1 MSDYDS
7 CVVRVVLEY
16 LYGGVFNLAKLSEHR
31 QLAQLRRLARSL
43 HLDPLR
49 DCLNSLEISE
59 VEEEEED
66 EKSRGFFDGV
76 DNTSAK
82 SEEADLHRGTQNLE
96 ALSALLEDE
105 CEEVTTTTK
114 PDEDSGSKDVEVED
128 DWDEFCVALTQK
140 SRERTATTESRD
152 EEREGSPP
160 GSDLFD
166 ERTSPVTVLPP
177 PPASP
182 SGSEV
187 GLLKKG
193 SVASES
199 EDENNPTESLN
210 DRQEHSNWYIV
221 PIDGIYYI
229 IICVATF
236 LRTWNRCG

>member
-16 LYGGVFNLAKLSEHR
+16 LYGGVFNLATLSEHR

-43 HLDPLR
+43 HLHPLR
-49 DCLNSLEISE
+49 DCLNSLEITE
-59 VEEEEED
+59 IEED

-76 DNTSAK
+76 DNKSAK
-82 SEEADLHRGTQNLE
+82 SEEADLHHGTQNLE

-105 CEEVTTTTK
+105 SEEVVTTTTK
-114 PDEDSGSKDVEVED
+114 PEEDSGSKDADVED

-140 SRERTATTESRD
+140 SRERTATTESSD
-152 EEREGSPP
+152 EEMEGSPP

-166 ERTSPVTVLPP
+166 EGTSRATTPVLP

-182 SGSEV
+182 SGSEE

-199 EDENNPTESLN
+199 GDEYNPKESLSDRYDNPFTQECN
-210 DRQEHSNWYIV
+210 DSGSNWDMV
-221 PIDGIYYI
+221 PI
-229 IICVATF
+229 F
-236 LRTWNRCG
+236 

>member
-16 LYGGVFNLAKLSEHR
+16 LYGGVFNLSTLSEHR

-59 VEEEEED
+59 VEED

-76 DNTSAK
+76 DNKTAK

-114 PDEDSGSKDVEVED
+114 PEEDSGRKDVEVED

-140 SRERTATTESRD
+140 SRERTATTESSD
-152 EEREGSPP
+152 EEMEGSPP

-166 ERTSPVTVLPP
+166 EGTSPVTVLPP
-177 PPASP
+177 PASP
-182 SGSEV
+182 SGSEE

-199 EDENNPTESLN
+199 GDENNPTESLN
-210 DRQEHSNWYIV
+210 DRYDNPLTQECNDSHSKWDMYPYSN
-221 PIDGIYYI
+221 
-229 IICVATF
+229 
-236 LRTWNRCG
+236 

>member
-16 LYGGVFNLAKLSEHR
+16 LYGGVFNLATLSEHR

-43 HLDPLR
+43 QLHPLR

-59 VEEEEED
+59 IEEAEEEN
-66 EKSRGFFDGV
+66 EKSRGFFDLV
-76 DNTSAK
+76 DNKTAK

-105 CEEVTTTTK
+105 SEEVVTTTTK
-114 PDEDSGSKDVEVED
+114 ADEDSGSKDVEVED

-140 SRERTATTESRD
+140 ARERTATTESSD
-152 EEREGSPP
+152 EEMEGSPP

-166 ERTSPVTVLPP
+166 EGTSRATTPVLPP

-182 SGSEV
+182 SVSEE
-187 GLLKKG
+187 GFPKKG

-199 EDENNPTESLN
+199 GDENNPTESLN
-210 DRQEHSNWYIV
+210 DRQDHPLI
-221 PIDGIYYI
+221 
-229 IICVATF
+229 ALTF
-236 LRTWNRCG
+236 LLGYCTCTN

>member
-140 SRERTATTESRD
+140 SRERTTTTESSD
-152 EEREGSPP
+152 GEMEGSPP

-166 ERTSPVTVLPP
+166 EGTSRATTPVLPP

-182 SGSEV
+182 SVSEE
-187 GLLKKG
+187 GFPKKG

-199 EDENNPTESLN
+199 GDEYNPKESLSDRYDNPFTQECN
-210 DRQEHSNWYIV
+210 DSGSNWDMV
-221 PIDGIYYI
+221 PI
-229 IICVATF
+229 F
-236 LRTWNRCG
+236 